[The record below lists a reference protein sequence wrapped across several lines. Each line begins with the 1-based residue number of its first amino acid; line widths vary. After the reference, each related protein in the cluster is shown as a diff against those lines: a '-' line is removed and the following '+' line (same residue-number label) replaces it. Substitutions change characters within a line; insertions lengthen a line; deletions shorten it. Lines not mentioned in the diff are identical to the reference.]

1 MNSNARLF
9 ISISLIILISTTCFS
24 QVRKYSNE
32 FMNIGVG
39 ADALGMGN
47 ARVASVDDVTAGY
60 WNPAGLTRMEPNL
73 QVSLMHS
80 EYFAGIANF
89 DYGSAG
95 FRINDKSNLAIS
107 MVRFGVDNIP
117 NTLDLID
124 ETGGVDYNRVS
135 AFSAVDYGFVASYA
149 REIGDKNR
157 WRLGGNAKV
166 IHRIVGD
173 FATAWGFGL
182 DAGLQYDAG
191 NFGFG
196 FMARDITTTFN
207 AWQFNFTED
216 EAETL
221 QKTGNI
227 VPESSVEITPPKFTV
242 GVNYQWNINENF
254 MLKSELDL
262 AFLGGKRNAL
272 ITAEPVSMNPRLGL
286 EFGLWDIVFIRGGMN
301 KFQEETLVRPQGP
314 NEEQLTFQ
322 PNIGAGVQ
330 IKIAELDYAFTDIG
344 DASTALYSHVIS
356 LRFDI
361 HKGMFK
367 QNKDDE

>member
-1 MNSNARLF
+1 MPQIARLLT
-9 ISISLIILISTTCFS
+9 SISLMMLVSFTGFS

-32 FMNIGVG
+32 FMNIGVS
-39 ADALGMGN
+39 AEALGMGN
-47 ARVASVDDVTAGY
+47 AQIASVDDVTAGY
-60 WNPAGLTRMEPNL
+60 WNPAGLTRMEPNVQL
-73 QVSLMHS
+73 SLMHS

-89 DYGSAG
+89 DYAGAG

-124 ETGGVDYNRVS
+124 ETGGVDYNRVK
-135 AFSAVDYGFVASYA
+135 AFSAVDYGFVTSYA
-149 REIGDKNR
+149 RELGDDGR

-191 NFGFG
+191 NFGLG

-207 AWQFNFTED
+207 AWQFSFTED
-216 EAETL
+216 QSKTL
-221 QKTGNI
+221 QSTGNI
-227 VPESSVEITPPKFTV
+227 VPESSVEITLPKFIA
-242 GVNYQWNINENF
+242 GVNYKWDINENF
-254 MLKSELDL
+254 RLKSELDL
-262 AFLGGKRNAL
+262 AFVGGQRNAIL
-272 ITAEPVSMNPRLGL
+272 STNAVSMNPRLGL

-301 KFQEETLVRPQGP
+301 KFQEETLVRAQGP

-322 PNIGAGVQ
+322 PNVGAGVQ

-344 DASTALYSHVIS
+344 DQSTSLYSHVIS

-361 HKGMFK
+361 HKGMFD
-367 QNKDDE
+367 QNKDD